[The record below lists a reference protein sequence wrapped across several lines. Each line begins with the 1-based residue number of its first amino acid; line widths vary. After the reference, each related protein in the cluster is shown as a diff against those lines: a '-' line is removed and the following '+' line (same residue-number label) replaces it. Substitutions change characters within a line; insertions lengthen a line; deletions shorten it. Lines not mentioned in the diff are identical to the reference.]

1 MKKLTEILLQYVVN
15 TNLGFFC
22 KMPKKI
28 LVPCFLFTFHQSTE
42 PSSERFAAVY
52 SKTQRDA
59 LCAHNSQHSQTWV
72 FSLVWKKCIWR
83 HHIGLK
89 LIAMIYPKPPVVM
102 AGRRP
107 AMTTAVG
114 RRPTAGWLFKKTAI
128 WRCEIVMESDRVS
141 YLTVSRGYKVLSMIL
156 DLHVHFP

>member
-1 MKKLTEILLQYVVN
+1 MAKRKKNQIWLLPFWGLFWSLKLWCTMKKLTEILLQYVVN

-22 KMPKKI
+22 KRPKKI

-89 LIAMIYPKPPVVM
+89 LIAMIYIYHIS
-102 AGRRP
+102 
-107 AMTTAVG
+107 
-114 RRPTAGWLFKKTAI
+114 LNI
-128 WRCEIVMESDRVS
+128 
-141 YLTVSRGYKVLSMIL
+141 LSSALISFIL
-156 DLHVHFP
+156 GLYPIA

>member
-1 MKKLTEILLQYVVN
+1 MPEVIKSDILLSRYQESVESSLLFREVTGNIDVAMAGSIFKKMEILYVIN
-15 TNLGFFC
+15 RY
-22 KMPKKI
+22 P
-28 LVPCFLFTFHQSTE
+28 
-42 PSSERFAAVY
+42 VY
-52 SKTQRDA
+52 S
-59 LCAHNSQHSQTWV
+59 
-72 FSLVWKKCIWR
+72 
-83 HHIGLK
+83 
-89 LIAMIYPKPPVVM
+89 KPPVVM

-141 YLTVSRGYKVLSMIL
+141 YLKVSRGYMVLSMIL

>member
-1 MKKLTEILLQYVVN
+1 MGLNFRENPEELFQGTYSSTSFRKKKH
-15 TNLGFFC
+15 F
-22 KMPKKI
+22 
-28 LVPCFLFTFHQSTE
+28 
-42 PSSERFAAVY
+42 
-52 SKTQRDA
+52 
-59 LCAHNSQHSQTWV
+59 
-72 FSLVWKKCIWR
+72 
-83 HHIGLK
+83 
-89 LIAMIYPKPPVVM
+89 YPKPPVVM

-141 YLTVSRGYKVLSMIL
+141 YLKVSRGYMVLSMIL

>member
-1 MKKLTEILLQYVVN
+1 MAKRKKNQIRLLPFWGFFWSHKLWCTMKKLTAILLQYVVN

-22 KMPKKI
+22 KRPKKI

-72 FSLVWKKCIWR
+72 YSVLCEKNAYVSSYRPQINCHDHISLNILSSAL
-83 HHIGLK
+83 ISFILGLYP
-89 LIAMIYPKPPVVM
+89 IA
-102 AGRRP
+102 
-107 AMTTAVG
+107 
-114 RRPTAGWLFKKTAI
+114 
-128 WRCEIVMESDRVS
+128 
-141 YLTVSRGYKVLSMIL
+141 
-156 DLHVHFP
+156 

>member
-1 MKKLTEILLQYVVN
+1 MAKRKKNQIRLLPFWGLFWSLKLWCTMKKLTEILLQYVVN
-15 TNLGFFC
+15 TNLWFFA
-22 KMPKKI
+22 KGQKKI

-89 LIAMIYPKPPVVM
+89 LIAMIYIYHIS
-102 AGRRP
+102 
-107 AMTTAVG
+107 
-114 RRPTAGWLFKKTAI
+114 LNI
-128 WRCEIVMESDRVS
+128 
-141 YLTVSRGYKVLSMIL
+141 LSSALISFIL
-156 DLHVHFP
+156 GLYPIA